1 MVDLVLGNTLV
12 CKPMTCLMRQV
23 ISGQDCQMVLVGNDG
38 VSDVESYNM
47 MHYFNLFI
55 SKL

>member
-1 MVDLVLGNTLV
+1 MVDLVLGKTLV

-38 VSDVESYNM
+38 VSDVGSDNM
-47 MHYFNLFI
+47 MHYFTLFI
-55 SKL
+55 S